1 MNNSDHTLQLLR
13 IIELEALVK
22 LLEEENDDLEDADKS
37 NTSLI
42 LEISESGLKEQQSRI
57 RNLESLICNLR
68 EFVTFQEFTDWRN
81 NMLHDIE
88 DILENNENPAAD

>member
-1 MNNSDHTLQLLR
+1 MTNSDLTLQQLR
-13 IIELEALVK
+13 IIELEDLVK
-22 LLEEENDDLEDADKS
+22 LLEEENDDLEDADRS

-42 LEISESGLKEQQSRI
+42 LEMSESGLKEQQSRI
-57 RNLESLICNLR
+57 RKLERLICNLR

-81 NMLHDIE
+81 NMHHDIE